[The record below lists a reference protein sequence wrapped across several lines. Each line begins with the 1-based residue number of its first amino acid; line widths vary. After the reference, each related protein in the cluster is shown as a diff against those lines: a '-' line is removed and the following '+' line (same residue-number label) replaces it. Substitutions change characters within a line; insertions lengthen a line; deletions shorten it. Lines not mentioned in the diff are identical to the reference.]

1 MAKQRFR
8 DVKQGKS
15 VDVTEKKKTATP
27 INYYASV
34 GTRIKAFLTDVFMIL
49 MPLLYFVIYVIMGSL
64 QDASQEKLLSWMY
77 ALIPYVIIIS
87 IFMIKDKGRSPGMR
101 SLSIQIVNSISLTP
115 VSTFTIIFRNMSFLL
130 TLAVPFVW
138 ILPFF
143 RKDNKTLHDLLSA
156 TAVVIYHD
164 KKN

>member
-8 DVKQGKS
+8 DVKQGKT
-15 VDVTEKKKTATP
+15 VEVAEKKKTSNP
-27 INYYASV
+27 INHYVSV
-34 GTRIKAFLTDVFMIL
+34 SLRIKAFLTDVFMIL

-64 QDASQEKLLSWMY
+64 QDASHEKLLSWIY
-77 ALIPYVIIIS
+77 ALIPYIIIIS

-101 SLSIQIVNSISLTP
+101 SQSIQVVNSITLSQA
-115 VSTFTIIFRNMSFLL
+115 STFTIIFRNMSFLL
-130 TLAVPFVW
+130 TLSVPFIW

-156 TAVVIYHD
+156 TAVVISND
-164 KKN
+164 KRN